1 MRPLTEAEVRASFVN
16 ADAEELRTMEM
27 PHDFLLVDWDYLD
40 FFAWQDPSASR
51 RGYILIPH
59 EDRVV
64 GIVLRATEPGRGR
77 SGMCN
82 ICHTMQ
88 PGNQIA
94 LLGASCRR
102 GGAARRLLRHLP
114 LRRPVVP
121 RERALGASAR
131 PERGQ
136 DSGAGRPPSRRHAP
150 PDGEVRLAGLGAA
163 LIADTL
169 DPHVLCSKEKP

>member
-40 FFAWQDPSASR
+40 FFAWQDPNASR
-51 RGYILIPH
+51 RGYVLIPH

-94 LLGASCRR
+94 LLSARRAGEAGRR
-102 GGAARRLLRHLP
+102 G
-114 LRRPVVP
+114 
-121 RERALGASAR
+121 
-131 PERGQ
+131 
-136 DSGAGRPPSRRHAP
+136 DSFGTYLCADLSCH
-150 PDGEVRLAGLGAA
+150 ENVRLAHPLAPNEVRTHGQVDLR
-163 LIADTL
+163 L
-169 DPHVLCSKEKP
+169 DGTRRRMESFVSQVWEQP